1 MAVLSAR
8 PRVAVKNIIVA
19 TDFSSASDRAIT
31 YATSIARYYG
41 SKLLLVHALESP
53 GHAPHAGTL
62 WGHETDL
69 EAKEKLEREA
79 DKCGEFECAQW
90 LLKGTGQKVVER
102 MLSVDQ
108 LDLIVIGI
116 RAGRGL
122 RKVAFGSAAE
132 YFFRHVQCPVMA
144 VGPSVGSCRPTWAP
158 ERILLA
164 TDLQSDESMATRC
177 AVFLAREHNAK
188 LALLHV
194 APPAPPPY
202 PHDQEHFTRPYFES
216 RLRELLSY
224 KPALDYRAEF
234 WVEFGQDAVA
244 EIVRVARERAIDL
257 IVLSIHRQEPWGFH
271 FVHEAYRIVAEAPCP
286 VLITQRRD

>member
-8 PRVAVKNIIVA
+8 PRVAVKNVIVA
-19 TDFSSASDRAIT
+19 TDFSSASDLAIT
-31 YATSIARYYG
+31 YAISIARYYG
-41 SKLLLVHALESP
+41 SKLLLVHALESL

-62 WGHETDL
+62 WGHETEL
-69 EAKEKLEREA
+69 KAKENLDREVE
-79 DKCGEFECAQW
+79 KCREFECSQW
-90 LLKGTGQKVVER
+90 LLKGTGQEVVER
-102 MLSVDQ
+102 MLSLDQ
-108 LDLIVIGI
+108 VDLIVIGI
-116 RAGRGL
+116 RAGRGF
-122 RKVAFGSAAE
+122 RKVAFGSGAE
-132 YFFRHVQCPVMA
+132 YFFRNVQCPVMA
-144 VGPSVGSCRPTWAP
+144 VGPLVGRSLPMWAP

-177 AVFLAREHNAK
+177 AVFLAREHDAE

-202 PHDQEHFTRPYFES
+202 PHDQEHLTRPYFES

-224 KPALDYRAEF
+224 KPGLDYPAEF
-234 WVEFGQDAVA
+234 WVEFGRDAVA
-244 EIVRVARERAIDL
+244 EIVRMARERAIDL
-257 IVLSIHRQEPWGFH
+257 LVLSIHRQEPWGFH